1 MITAHR
7 IVKTRYLETALTGEG
22 ARRTGGRWNPIGVPV
37 VYLASSLSLATLEL
51 FVHTKNYSMLLKLFS
66 TLTVTF
72 DESLV
77 EVPRREDLPK
87 PWNSAEVL
95 TGTQL
100 FGEAWF
106 SGRRSLVLAVPSAV
120 TPGEMNYLINP
131 EHPDFDKLVIG
142 QPTPFDPDPRLIR

>member
-7 IVKTRYLETALTGEG
+7 IVKTRYLDTALTGEG

-66 TLTVTF
+66 TLTVSF
-72 DESLV
+72 NESDV
-77 EVPRREDLPK
+77 EHIAEDDLPRN
-87 PWNSAEVL
+87 WSSAEVL

-100 FGEAWF
+100 YGAAWF
-106 SGRRSLVLAVPSAV
+106 SSRRSLALAIPSAV
-120 TPGEMNYLINP
+120 TAGELNYLLNP
-131 EHPDFDKLVIG
+131 EHPRFETVKVG
-142 QPTPFDPDPRLIR
+142 PAQKFSPDPRLIR